1 MCREKDWNPNLCSF
15 MNKLL
20 SEWGVAA
27 DERNALSLETLAA
40 WIGVEPGYIANC
52 VAGSQRSVACDNE
65 GDAEDED
72 ELVPSDAS
80 DASDDESEYTPSVD
94 QYDGS
99 DSEDDGDAGSAMDE
113 SADNE
118 DWDGQSSNWDGQS
131 SNWDGQSSNWDEQ
144 SENWDED

>member
-1 MCREKDWNPNLCSF
+1 

-52 VAGSQRSVACDNE
+52 VVGSQRPVARDNE

-72 ELVPSDAS
+72 GDELVPS

-99 DSEDDGDAGSAMDE
+99 DSEDDDGAAGSAMDE

-131 SNWDGQSSNWDEQ
+131 SNWDEQ
-144 SENWDED
+144 SENWDEEWDED